1 MASPRLAKRLAQ
13 LKNSRKAR
21 ALTNRLGE
29 VRRMNLE
36 QLEDRRLMAVGPSLV
51 NIIPNSGV
59 FLNNNDTLNVSP
71 RELTFRFAQG
81 SVLDANTLQNGFI
94 LTSAGNDRILGN
106 TDDQAIAPGF
116 LGLGDTARE
125 VVMRFASTLPNNLY
139 SVTLVGASDPFNPS
153 WSPIKDATGNPF
165 NSGDPS
171 RPNTS
176 IRFSLDTGAKID
188 AIVPQPIVRTGN
200 VLQQS
205 ANTIDV
211 YFDQQMNTTDVTKPG
226 FYRLIDATTG
236 SITLPQSI
244 AYSDDATLA
253 LGASGATLL
262 SFNGTAATSP
272 LTISNQSTR
281 VTVTSAGAA
290 NTGTFTL
297 TVNGATTGPIPAS
310 GATVANVLNVLNAIP
325 SLKGNVAVTAG
336 PGGLGIIEQFDISFV
351 GAFTGR
357 SASVF
362 FNPIGTGTAGS
373 AVNTVNA
380 TNLAASA
387 VQTNLNTIPSLNGRV
402 AVTGPVGGPYNIQFI
417 NALAGTNVTLTANAV
432 PSATVTGSSQT
443 VTLVTTGSTLF
454 SFNGV
459 NALSPLLITTGTNG
473 TTAAA
478 VLNNLNTIPALV
490 GKVSVTGSIGGPFTI
505 STNNLAAGT
514 VSSLIRANTNSVTV
528 ATNTQT
534 LGLVANGTTNLSFN
548 GATATSPL
556 AVTTG
561 AAGTTSASVQAALNT
576 IPGLAGQA
584 TAVGANGG
592 PFTITFSGSAATTN
606 AALVARNP
614 SGVVAT
620 VTHQPKATL
629 TFAAGALTGVGNNLG
644 STFKLEV
651 GTTTEPND
659 RITVAQHIG
668 NSMATS
674 LAAFIGD
681 NPKLLVAQ
689 TNDVDLY
696 RFELE
701 SDVTDFSINVAPT
714 NGLDTY
720 VRLFEANGTPVAAM
734 PFVDSVG
741 NGVADSVSGVAL
753 PRGVYY
759 VGVSSTGNINYD
771 PNVESGTGG
780 TATGAY
786 SIKVSFSDLSATL
799 DDTLTFDNSSFG
811 SPTVLGVIGTAGR
824 TIAGVAITPSPDLA
838 QQYYVQMPGAGDAP
852 GERNIPFQGH
862 TTTVPGRLPD
872 PVSGI
877 ETVTYDFQQVYGYTP
892 QGQQFSNAI
901 TEPQKQR
908 AREAME
914 LYGRYLGVQ
923 FLEVADSRI
932 ADMTIATGDPRAIA
946 PTISTGTGVDNNGT
960 NSISGVPSI
969 VSTADATDM
978 FTHVVT
984 DASNA
989 SPIVITSANHGLAD
1003 GNKIKINGVLQNTA
1017 ANGVWTVT
1025 IIDSNRFSLTNS
1037 VGNNPYG
1044 GGGTW
1049 GRANDI
1055 TVATDTYFAYTQQNQ
1070 IEITSPAH
1078 GLSTGQFIEISGAQG
1093 MTSANGVWKVTV
1105 VNQDRFFLSD
1115 ELGRSQG
1122 NGTYFGGGTWTL
1134 MNVSKGLA
1142 LVNALVDWE
1151 DSPYGGEYF
1160 KAVMHQVGH
1169 LLGLGDNFE
1178 APAFTVMGGGEVPSQ
1193 AANTLTAEQVFP
1205 GDADIVYG
1213 QTVHRPENRD
1223 IDLYQFTVSE
1233 SGTFRSETIAERLP
1247 NSSLL
1252 NTVLTLYQES
1262 EDGKTRTQIARND
1275 DYYGNDS
1282 YLEVHLAKGTY
1293 YLAVTSVGNT
1303 DFDPTI
1309 PGTGF
1314 GGRTQGAYS
1323 LAVSIKPDGGTTSM
1337 RDATGVSFDGDAE
1350 NSPGGTYQFWL
1361 QGNNATNTVYVDKAS
1376 TANQNLAQNPALGTI
1391 GSPYNTLAAALTRA
1405 GNSGKSVVR
1414 IVGNGGTDN
1423 DINTFIDDRPYLV
1436 GFRDAN
1442 RTQPLADGGDFQ
1454 VPKNVTV
1461 MIDAGAAFKLRRT
1474 NLNAG
1479 TTPQGLVSRSGAAI
1493 QVLGTPQTPV
1503 VFTSWADDS
1512 VGGDSDG
1519 PSTGAMGGDYGG
1531 IVYRNDSD
1539 YERDYQ
1545 SPTTNP
1551 LNLVMPVFLNYV
1563 NHAMMTYGGGKVT
1576 VDSVEEVYDPIY
1588 MDAARPSISYN
1599 TIQQSASAALSASPN
1614 TFDDDGL
1621 SSVTGT
1627 LVAFDDR
1634 RIGPDIHDN
1643 RVVNNSLNGMFVRV
1657 RTQAGS
1663 PIDFVDLPTR
1673 WNDADIVHIVSENI
1687 KIAGTP
1693 AGSVSP
1699 GSDRTTTTLTDGR
1712 LRIDP
1717 GLTIKLGGARIETQ
1731 ISSQFIAEGTQSL
1744 PIVFTSVKDDRYG
1757 AGGTFDTNRDG
1768 SASAAS
1774 TGNWAGLVFG
1784 PASTGSVSQ
1793 ARVFYGGGSVP
1804 IEGGFDSFNAVEVQQ
1819 ADVRIVNSV
1828 FQFNGAG
1835 GGSTDRNGLGLNGDA
1850 TIFVRG
1856 AQPIVANNVILDN
1869 EGPVMSINANAM
1881 QAVAQ
1886 RDWGQ
1891 STGLLNIASGSEGNY
1906 GPFVR
1911 NNRLDLNRANGMV
1924 VRGGTLTT
1932 ETVWDDTD
1940 ITHILFDEIV
1950 VPNHQVYSGIRLQS
1964 ESNQSLVVKASGPTA
1979 GITASGTP
1987 LDIADRIGGTVQI
2000 IGQPGFPVVMT
2011 SLADCSVGS
2020 GFTPDGLP
2028 MNDTLNS
2035 GICGAEVDNPPYADV
2050 IVVMDESASMF
2061 FAQQFSIQF
2070 IADLESGLL
2079 TKGLGSTPA
2088 GGNQFAL
2095 LGFGGAGSIELG
2107 QVIPVGA
2114 NNAPFGTAAEYGVAA
2129 MGLVSNGGIEDG
2141 YAAMDLMLQSYQPRV
2156 DAAKFVILVTNED
2169 RDVVNNSLTYSTTLV
2184 GLQNAGYKLEGILAP
2199 QIVSANGQRALALDS
2214 FKNAYSDNGTG
2225 GFTVSANGRFGFSF
2239 DTSVPDY
2246 ADMVHATGGIVGDIN
2261 QISNSAQT
2269 AQIFSQVLVSSIV
2282 DQALGIGAQSGDW
2295 RGLKLDQFSNDRNV
2309 GQITERENGSIG
2321 TNADITAVD
2330 FSRTPQGAQ
2339 SLGSLA
2345 PNLKSGDDTRR
2356 LGFQVDGTIAYD
2368 NPADVDVYSFNAD
2381 SGTEVWVDI
2390 DRTSY
2395 GLDAMVELVNSD
2407 GEVLARATD
2416 TTPDVTDI
2424 HNPLTP
2430 TDPGLT
2436 NFTADPNLVRSFNK
2450 DPFNGRDTFSTN
2462 VGATRIAAT
2471 GTIQSLM
2478 GQVPGP
2484 NPGDPPVD
2492 VVIEPGVTNSFPI
2505 VIRSLNH
2512 GLASGDRVE
2521 IKGVEGT
2528 TSANGIFTVSKVDTD
2543 RFLLNG
2549 SLGNGVYVQG
2559 GTWSKLVT
2567 TTRDPIMRLVLPN
2580 AANGQPLKDSP
2591 FFIRVRS
2598 QPQNF
2603 AGEQGNTLNPGL
2615 TSGVYQMQ
2623 VRLQQKDEKPGSTI
2637 RFSDLRYATNA
2648 IEVIGLPNHS
2658 PLTGETVEADSTRNN
2673 NQTGAQ
2679 NIGNLLR
2686 ADRNVLS
2693 VGGTLSS
2700 ATDVDWYQFD
2710 LNFDLLNYVTNY
2722 TDGHKTWS
2730 TIFDLDY
2737 GDGLSR
2743 ADTTLSVFD
2752 QNGRLILIGRD
2763 SDVRDDQGTQTSNTS
2778 GGTFGK
2784 HDAFIGPAQLP
2795 AVVPG
2800 QSRSYFVAVSS
2811 DRMMPQVLD
2820 QAFLPTATNSNVRVE
2835 PIESVARV
2843 VEDPLEPQIRGRT
2856 SSGGTAE
2863 FPSNAYI
2870 DPETQFSLYQ
2880 PSSTFIDT
2888 KNIQSLQANV
2898 RPFSLADVQLLVS
2911 TTQQLYS
2918 IDPTVGLAFASTR
2931 TDFQTTF
2938 VAPGNASVTTDFD
2951 TALSPA
2957 GSVTGTFTAVAP
2969 GAQGNSIIL
2978 NFSKADRTNANQP
2991 GVGITKTIVSGIT
3004 RIDIQLDTRAQQIA
3018 DQIAQQGTTIDDL
3031 ALAIADPLNGVN
3043 LDIALTYNSFGID
3056 IANATAN
3063 QPTYTPLQLSGGS
3076 NTPGVLSMVF
3086 AATQLGTA
3094 GNNTRLTFSRV
3105 DRTAQGGG
3113 PLITVNGNNLIN
3125 PAGPNTIDIVLDTQ
3139 QRAPNGGT
3147 TAQDLVNFLQS
3158 SGTPGASAARQLI
3171 TARIAQGGGIVDIA
3185 NPPNDGQGNPAVQPP
3200 LQLSGG
3206 NDGFGGLEA
3215 RYDQT
3220 TFLRT
3225 GSAANSA
3232 VNDIAFRG
3240 DGELFGYEGIFSNTN
3255 NGTAGRLTQVD
3266 SGAGNASA
3274 IGNDS
3279 IPDQPAQPV
3288 VPPTIQSIQALTSN
3302 GGDALAWGGTPING
3316 IDNTSLY
3323 YAVPDFAVGAS
3334 RLYQANPANGS
3345 AAFVQGSPWGLSG
3358 LITNATAA
3366 TGSTDFVTAS
3376 PAVNPTPPVTV
3387 AFRSIQLG
3395 APANGT
3401 QITFAANRLGFD
3413 PVTRF
3418 TLPPRVTF
3426 NPSPPVLSVEMNLDI
3441 SNSSSIQTF
3450 AGSGAGGTPPS
3461 TDILFEA
3468 GINRTGA
3475 QGNQV
3480 VILISRADRNGAGP
3494 LVNFGGTN
3502 NNTITVT
3509 MDTSFISG
3517 NPAPGTTAG
3526 QFASAINTH
3535 PLNQGIIA
3543 VTPNQPDAIIS
3554 GTPITSVRM
3563 TGGSDPTTAQD
3574 LINAIN
3580 NFFVPPG
3587 QPVPAGQLVQA
3598 SLAAGSGST
3607 IVALTDSPISSAG
3620 KVYNSVTLTGA
3631 SDTPGFT
3638 KGLAF
3643 DINGS
3648 TLFGVTDQ
3656 GQFLRNISL
3665 GSGIPAVT
3673 VPISLPDPIN
3683 LGRTLSGADLRFAAL
3698 SRGPEN
3704 VEGGRFANMFFAMTD
3719 TGILTA
3725 LDANG
3730 NPQQIF
3736 DTDGDGVVDSTAILT
3751 GASRA
3756 VVANPQAGQAPILPV
3771 TGLAFSPFD
3780 FNLWHPTYRRQN
3792 DPGHAMGGATGLGTT
3807 NDFVIN
3813 EFPASGRGQDAINAS
3828 MYFGWEPWNGG
3839 FTGYTTNSY
3848 QEYIY
3853 GNGPALGSGDATQI
3867 TNGGQYGVTR
3877 ARRQQ
3882 ELSTN
3887 PRFNTASYNLPA
3899 GAYGSLMTDKFSLAT
3914 MAATDKPTFYFDYF
3928 LGTEDANVAG
3938 QAGDGEMR
3946 DSARVYVGPF
3956 TRFDS
3961 TGGPYVS
3968 GNVLDL
3974 NATGTPT
3981 QFSGSS
3987 SSTTL
3992 SGEDGFYTGKALRF
4006 SSGALNGQ
4014 TRIITGYIGATKTF
4028 QFSDGFTANGAPTAP
4043 ASGDLFSIAYG
4054 YVTWD
4059 LLATNNSVLD
4069 SPGTTSYREGELGTF
4084 LSTSTSIL
4092 PSNPRQQ
4099 VQLMH
4104 DNTGEWRQARV
4115 DLSRY
4120 AGQTN
4125 LQLRFDFSTA
4135 GQMPDPRGRLS
4146 PWPQNFN
4153 GSTNARGIFPQAQI
4167 DVDPGQEYLFEDGFG
4182 RMLFIDD
4189 IQNNNHEG
4197 FYVDNIIIGP
4207 AERGEMVINAPSDTS
4222 FLNVTQNTLT
4232 QPRNYDPIN
4241 PLPTQV
4247 LTGPYQLEIRRA
4259 AEYGLSANGP
4269 LGVPNYSHNE
4279 QTPIL
4284 LLDTND
4290 RLIPDQR
4297 LTTPIPVESFE
4308 TQNFT
4313 GSGLKWGFNDDA
4325 PWTIANTAS
4334 AGSFSAASGRIT
4346 NGQSSGLSI
4355 SLTTGGGN
4363 LTFSR
4368 SVDTEPANP
4377 ATQKRGDVLR
4387 LFIDGRLATYTHEN
4401 GVMFA
4406 TPQVAEWS
4414 GNIGFET
4421 ITVPVAAGFHN
4432 FRWTYDKDNSDPLNP
4447 TSQDKVFIDDI
4458 RFPTPQLG
4466 LGSIYEDGSLHQVTN
4481 PNAATPPISPTIA
4494 PPNSANQIHYIDTL
4508 FPGFTQGGDTNLDRQ
4523 QGHVQIEMNQ
4533 IFASS
4538 QVGIL
4543 IDAAPRQA
4551 GTNNPYPGGVR
4562 NLPTLNTERLVPGVT
4577 VSNNI
4582 VSNSGLAGIQYS
4594 GDANTP
4600 INGLA
4605 VPTAAVPFG
4614 RIANNTVYGGFSP
4627 NGIGI
4632 LVSDNAGPTL
4642 LNNIVANTATGISV
4656 DTTSTATTVLGANL
4670 YANNQQDVLP
4680 GGSTGSNPIVL
4691 PPNAPLFINAANRNF
4706 YPAKNSLA
4714 IDSALNSL
4722 ADRPSIAS
4730 VKSAI
4735 GIPQSPILVP
4745 DRDIY
4750 GQLRV
4755 DDPNQDP
4762 PPGFGQNV
4770 FKERGA
4776 VERADFTSPNVSI
4789 KEPVDNDE
4797 NTPFRDRNR
4806 NPNDVAIRNENLTQF
4821 VIKLSDDGVGID
4833 DFTVDPL
4840 KDGSQFVITQDG
4852 VVLNNQFAAAALGV
4866 SPDYQFVYNAA
4877 LDEVIFAPSA
4887 GIWPLNHTY
4896 RITLNNNPLDATDS
4910 LGNPLAP
4917 GIFDLAGNPLAAN
4930 RDTGEVTF
4938 SIFVGTLF
4946 DFGDA
4951 PDPYPTKF
4959 ADSGAAHV
4967 VQDGYFLG
4975 SGISEES
4982 DAVQDAIAT
4991 ADSDNPPPASPNLFS
5006 DGILFASNPAPSRT
5020 VTIVNTVTIT
5030 ASIPT
5035 GMTGRIDAWFDLN
5048 RDQDWLDAGEKIE
5061 LKRVLANGTPDPNGT
5076 NEVFDGTN
5084 TYTYTFGDASTTK
5097 GSTFARFR
5105 LSPAGLNS
5113 PNYVLVNG
5121 VVPDGEVE
5129 DKQILVSGGPFQNPK
5144 NNFPRNELDV
5154 NDDGFIAA
5162 DDVLTI
5168 INYINAFGSVP
5179 LALGQPP
5186 IPNPALGP
5194 GKSLYVDTAPLGGD
5208 LNMSSADV
5216 IAVINYL
5223 NSIKIIGGE
5232 AGSANTGNFTGFEGE
5247 ASSASAAPA
5256 MATASDELIIPP
5268 VLLASSSVLL
5278 EVRDQTPVAAL
5289 AIEQI
5294 LGESS
5299 AEDAALSALTASKS
5313 LEDSLCLTASKLA
5326 KSNGESSDEES
5337 WEDLLGSLAEDQHYT
5352 Q

>member
-1 MASPRLAKRLAQ
+1 
-13 LKNSRKAR
+13 
-21 ALTNRLGE
+21 
-29 VRRMNLE
+29 
-36 QLEDRRLMAVGPSLV
+36 MAVGPSLV
-51 NIIPNSGV
+51 NIIPNSGI

-125 VVMRFASTLPNNLY
+125 VVMRFAATLPDNLY

-153 WSPIKDATGNPF
+153 WSPVKDATGNPF

-188 AIVPQPIVRTGN
+188 AIVPQPIVRGAN
-200 VLQQS
+200 NILQQS

-211 YFDQQMNTTDVTKPG
+211 YFDQQMNTSDVTKPG
-226 FYRLIDATTG
+226 YYRLIDSTTG

-244 AYSDDATLA
+244 TYSDDATLA
-253 LGASGATLL
+253 VVSGGATLL
-262 SFNGTAATSP
+262 SFNGTAASSP
-272 LTISNQSTR
+272 LTVSNQSTR
-281 VTVTSAGAA
+281 VTVTSAGSA
-290 NTGTFTL
+290 NTGSFTL
-297 TVNGATTGPIPAS
+297 TINGATTGPIPAS
-310 GATVANVLNVLNAIP
+310 GATVANVQNVLNAIP
-325 SLKGNVAVTAG
+325 ALKGNVAVTAG
-336 PGGLGIIEQFDISFV
+336 PGGVGIIEQFDISFV

-357 SASVF
+357 SASVL

-373 AVNTVNA
+373 ATTTVNA
-380 TNLAASA
+380 TNLPASGGSGAAAS
-387 VQTNLNTIPSLNGRV
+387 VLNNLNSIPSLNGRV
-402 AVTGPVGGPYNIQFI
+402 AVTGPAGGPYNIQFI
-417 NALAGTNVTLTANAV
+417 NALAGTNVTLVANVV

-459 NALSPLLITTGTNG
+459 NASSPLLITTGTVG
-473 TTAAA
+473 ATSAAA
-478 VLNNLNTIPALV
+478 IANNLNTIPALA
-490 GKVSVTGSIGGPFTI
+490 GKVSVSGPVGGPFTI
-505 STNNLAAGT
+505 TTSNLAVGT
-514 VSSLIRANTNSVTV
+514 VSSLIRANTTNVTV
-528 ATNTQT
+528 TTTTQT

-548 GATATSPL
+548 GVTATSPL
-556 AVTTG
+556 TVTTG
-561 AAGTTSASVQAALNT
+561 ASGTTVASVQSALNS
-576 IPGLAGQA
+576 IQGLAGQA
-584 TAVGANGG
+584 TVVGANGG
-592 PFTITFSGSAATTN
+592 PFTITFSGAAATTN

-614 SGVVAT
+614 AGLVAT

-629 TFAAGALTGVGNNLG
+629 TFAAGAIQGGIGNPG

-651 GTTTEPND
+651 GATTEPND
-659 RITVAQHIG
+659 RITTAQHIG

-689 TNDVDLY
+689 ANDVDLY

-701 SDVTDFSINVAPT
+701 TAVTDFGINVAPT

-720 VRLFEANGTPVAAM
+720 VRLFEANGTPVAAL
-734 PFVDSVG
+734 PFVDAVG
-741 NGVADSVSGVAL
+741 NGVADTVSGIAL

-824 TIAGVAITPSPDLA
+824 TIAGAAITPSPDLA

-862 TTTVPGRLPD
+862 LTTVPGRLPD

-877 ETVTYDFQQVYGYTP
+877 ETITYDFQQVYGYTP

-908 AREAME
+908 TREALE
-914 LYGRYLGVQ
+914 LYSRYLGVQ
-923 FLEVADSRI
+923 FVEVPDSRI

-946 PTISTGTGVDNNGT
+946 PTISTGTGNTNNGT

-969 VSTADATDM
+969 VSKADATDM
-978 FTHVVT
+978 FTHLVT
-984 DASNA
+984 DASNE

-1003 GNKIKINGVLQNTA
+1003 GNKIKINGVLANTA

-1025 IIDSNRFSLTNS
+1025 ILDSNRFSLNNS
-1037 VGNNPYG
+1037 TGNNPYG

-1055 TVATDTYFAYTQQNQ
+1055 TAAIDTYFSYTQRNQ
-1070 IEITSPAH
+1070 IVVTTAAH
-1078 GLSTGQFIEISGAQG
+1078 GLTTGQFIEISGSQG
-1093 MTSANGVWKVTV
+1093 MTTANGVWKVTV
-1105 VNQDRFFLSD
+1105 VDQDRFFLSD
-1115 ELGRSQG
+1115 DLGRSQG

-1134 MNVSKGLA
+1134 MNVSHGLA

-1193 AANTLTAEQVFP
+1193 AVNNATAEPVFP

-1233 SGTFRSETIAERLP
+1233 AGTFRSETIAERLP

-1282 YLEVHLAKGTY
+1282 YLEVRLAKGTY

-1309 PGTGF
+1309 SGSGF

-1350 NSPGGTYQFWL
+1350 NNPGGTYQFWF
-1361 QGNNATNTVYVDKAS
+1361 QGNTTTNTVYVDKVS
-1376 TANQNLAQNPALGTI
+1376 TANQNLAQNAALGTI

-1405 GNSGKSVVR
+1405 GNSGKTVVR
-1414 IVGNGGTDN
+1414 IVGNGGTDGN
-1423 DINTFIDDRPYLV
+1423 INTFTDDNPYLV
-1436 GFRDAN
+1436 GFKDAN
-1442 RTQPLADGGDFQ
+1442 RTQPLSADGGDFQ

-1479 TTPQGLVSRSGAAI
+1479 TTPQGLVSRSGGAI

-1503 VFTSWADDS
+1503 VFTSYADDS
-1512 VGGDSDG
+1512 VGGDNDG
-1519 PSTGAMGGDYGG
+1519 PSAGAMGGDYGG

-1539 YERDYQ
+1539 HERDYQ
-1545 SPTTNP
+1545 SPTNP
-1551 LNLVMPVFLNYV
+1551 LNLAMPVFLNYV
-1563 NHAMMTYGGGKVT
+1563 NNATMTYGGGKVS

-1621 SSVTGT
+1621 SSVTGA

-1657 RTQAGS
+1657 RTLAGS
-1663 PIDFVDLPTR
+1663 PIDYVDVPTR
-1673 WNDADIVHIVSENI
+1673 WNDADIVHIVTENI
-1687 KIAGTP
+1687 EIAGTP
-1693 AGSVSP
+1693 GGSVSP

-1731 ISSQFIAEGTQSL
+1731 ISSQFIAEGTQTL

-1768 SASAAS
+1768 TASVAS

-1784 PASTGSVSQ
+1784 PASTGSISQ

-1819 ADVRIVNSV
+1819 ADARIVNSV

-1835 GGSTDRNGLGLNGDA
+1835 GGITDRNGRGLNGDA

-1856 AQPIVANNVILDN
+1856 AQPIVAGNIIRDN
-1869 EGPVMSINANAM
+1869 QGPVISINANAL
-1881 QAVAQ
+1881 QATAQ

-1891 STGLLNIASGSEGNY
+1891 STGPLNLVPGSEGNY

-1911 NNRLDLNRANGMV
+1911 DNRLDLNRANGMV

-1964 ESNQSLVVKASGPTA
+1964 ESNQSLVVKASGPSA

-1987 LDIADRIGGTVQI
+1987 LDIADRIGGTLQV

-2035 GICGAEVDNPPYADV
+2035 GICSGVVDNPPYADV

-2070 IADLESGLL
+2070 IADLDNGLL
-2079 TKGLGSTPA
+2079 TKNLGNTPA

-2095 LGFGGAGSIELG
+2095 LGFAGGGTTNLG
-2107 QVIPVGA
+2107 HVITVGP

-2129 MGLVSNGGIEDG
+2129 QGLVTTGGTEDG
-2141 YAAMDLMLQSYQPRV
+2141 YAAMDLALKSYQPRV

-2169 RDVVNNSLTYSTTLV
+2169 RDVVTSSLTYNTTLV

-2199 QIVSANGQRALALDS
+2199 QIVTATNQRALAIDS

-2225 GFTVSANGRFGFSF
+2225 GFTLSANGRFGFSF
-2239 DTSVPDY
+2239 DTSIPDY

-2282 DQALGIGAQSGDW
+2282 NQALGVGAQAGDW

-2309 GQITERENGSIG
+2309 GQTTERENGSIG
-2321 TNADITAVD
+2321 VNADITAVD
-2330 FSRTPQGAQ
+2330 FSRTPQNAQ
-2339 SLGSLA
+2339 FLGNLA
-2345 PNLKSGDDTRR
+2345 PSLKAGDDTRR

-2416 TTPDVTDI
+2416 TTPDVTDV

-2450 DPFNGRDTFSTN
+2450 DPYNGRDTFSTN

-2471 GTIQSLM
+2471 GTIQSLFDIN
-2478 GQVPGP
+2478 PPNDPP
-2484 NPGDPPVD
+2484 NPPLLV
-2492 VVIEPGVTNSFPI
+2492 EPGVTNSFPI
-2505 VIRSLNH
+2505 VIRSPGH

-2521 IKGVEGT
+2521 IKDVVGT
-2528 TSANGIFTVSKVDTD
+2528 TSANGIFTITKVDTD
-2543 RFLLNG
+2543 RFVLNG
-2549 SLGNGVYVQG
+2549 SLGNGTYVSG

-2567 TTRDPIMRLVLPN
+2567 TTRDPIMRLILPN

-2598 QPQNF
+2598 QPKDF
-2603 AGEQGNTLNPGL
+2603 VGEQGNTLNPGQ
-2615 TSGVYQMQ
+2615 TSGVYQLQ

-2658 PLTGETVEADSTRNN
+2658 PLTGETVEANRNN
-2673 NQTGAQ
+2673 DTQSGAQ

-2686 ADRNVLS
+2686 TDRNVLS
-2693 VGGTLSS
+2693 VGGNLSS

-2722 TDGHKTWS
+2722 TDGQKTWS

-2763 SDVRDDQGTQTSNTS
+2763 SDVRDDQGTQTSNTA

-2800 QSRSYFVAVSS
+2800 QTRSYFVAVSS

-2820 QAFLPTATNSNVRVE
+2820 QAFLPTPTNSNVRVE
-2835 PIESVARV
+2835 PVESVARV
-2843 VEDPLEPQIRGRT
+2843 VEDPLELRNISQIT
-2856 SSGGTAE
+2856 SSGTAE
-2863 FPSNAYI
+2863 FAGNAYI
-2870 DPETQFSLYQ
+2870 DPDTGNVLPQ
-2880 PSSTFIDT
+2880 PSSTLIDT
-2888 KNIQSLQANV
+2888 KNIQSLKANI
-2898 RPFSLADVQLLVS
+2898 RPFSLADAQMFVS
-2911 TTQQLYS
+2911 TPNQLFS
-2918 IDPTVGLAFASTR
+2918 VDPTVGLAYASTR
-2931 TDFQTTF
+2931 TDFQSTT
-2938 VAPGNASVTTDFD
+2938 VSQGNASATTDFD
-2951 TALSPA
+2951 T
-2957 GSVTGTFTAVAP
+2957 GTGGGQSVLGTFTAVAP
-2969 GAQGNSIIL
+2969 GTQGNNIVL
-2978 NFSKADRTNANQP
+2978 RFFKADRTLAGVP
-2991 GVGITKTIVSGIT
+2991 GVGIVKNVFSGFT
-3004 RIDIQLDTRAQQIA
+3004 LIDITLDTAADAIA
-3018 DQIAQQGTTIDDL
+3018 NGQAFNGTTIEE
-3031 ALAIADPLNGVN
+3031 LAIAIANPNPPNLANRVDQDIVLSFNNFGV
-3043 LDIALTYNSFGID
+3043 D
-3056 IANATAN
+3056 IANATPN
-3063 QPTYTPLQLSGGS
+3063 PPSYTPLFLSGGS

-3086 AATQLGTA
+3086 AASALGVQ
-3094 GNNTRLTFSRV
+3094 GNNTRLNFTRV
-3105 DRTAQGGG
+3105 DRVAQGGG
-3113 PLITVNGNNLIN
+3113 PLFTVNGNNVVN
-3125 PAGPNTIDIVLDTQ
+3125 FAGQNTIDIVLDTTQ
-3139 QRAPNGGT
+3139 HAPNGGT
-3147 TAQDLVNFLQS
+3147 TAQDLINFLRS
-3158 SGTPGASAARQLI
+3158 SNTPGANAARQLI
-3171 TARIAQGGGIVDIA
+3171 TISIAQGGGGVDIA
-3185 NPPNDGQGNPAVQPP
+3185 NPPPDGQGNTPTQPP
-3200 LQLSGG
+3200 LQLAGG
-3206 NDGFGGLEA
+3206 SDGFGGLEA
-3215 RYDQT
+3215 FYFQT
-3220 TFLRT
+3220 TVLRT
-3225 GSAANSA
+3225 GSATTTA

-3240 DGELFGYEGIFSNTN
+3240 DGELFGYESIFAVN
-3255 NGTAGRLTQVD
+3255 NGTAGRLTLVD
-3266 SGAGNASA
+3266 TGVGNATA
-3274 IGNDS
+3274 VGNDS
-3279 IPDQPAQPV
+3279 IPDSPAMPV
-3288 VPPTIQSIQALTSN
+3288 IPPTVQSSQNLTSN
-3302 GGDALAWGGTPING
+3302 GGDAFAWGGSPVNG
-3316 IDNTSLY
+3316 LQNTSLY
-3323 YAVPDFAVGAS
+3323 YAVADFATGAS
-3334 RLYQANPANGS
+3334 RLYQADPQSGS
-3345 AAFVQGSPWGLSG
+3345 AAFVTGQPWGLSG

-3366 TGSTDFVTAS
+3366 TSSTDFVTAS
-3376 PAVNPTPPVTV
+3376 PAVNPTPPVTL
-3387 AFRSIQLG
+3387 AFRSILLG
-3395 APANGT
+3395 AAANGT
-3401 QITFAANRLGFD
+3401 QIQFTASHFGFD
-3413 PVTRF
+3413 PVTRV
-3418 TLPPRVTF
+3418 TLPPRVTL
-3426 NPSPPVLSVEMNLDI
+3426 NTAPVGLSVDMNLDF
-3441 SNSSSIQTF
+3441 SNAATTRTF
-3450 AGSGAGGTPPS
+3450 AGSGAGGSPPS
-3461 TDILFEA
+3461 TDILFES

-3475 QGNQV
+3475 QGNQIT
-3480 VILISRADRNGAGP
+3480 ILISRADRQGSGP
-3494 LVNFGGTN
+3494 LVNYGGLN

-3509 MDTSFISG
+3509 LDTSFQQSTG
-3517 NPAPGTTAG
+3517 TLGTTAG
-3526 QFASAINTH
+3526 QFAAAINSH
-3535 PLNQGIIA
+3535 PLNQGIIT
-3543 VTPNQPDAIIS
+3543 VTPNQPGAIIS
-3554 GTPITSVRM
+3554 GTQITNVQLA
-3563 TGGSDPTTAQD
+3563 GGSDASTAQD
-3574 LINAIN
+3574 VINAIN
-3580 NFFVPPG
+3580 GFFVPPG
-3587 QPVPAGQLVQA
+3587 QGVPQGQLVQA
-3598 SLAAGSGST
+3598 TLASGLGTT
-3607 IVALTDSPISSAG
+3607 IVALTDSPISTTG
-3620 KVYNSVTLTGA
+3620 KAYNPVVLTGA

-3638 KGLAF
+3638 MGLAF
-3643 DINGS
+3643 GNNNGN
-3648 TLFGVTDQ
+3648 LFGVTDQ

-3665 GSGIPAVT
+3665 GNGIPAVT
-3673 VPISLPDPIN
+3673 VPVSLPDPFN
-3683 LGRTLSGADLRFAAL
+3683 PGKTLSGSELRFAAL
-3698 SRGPEN
+3698 TPGPKNLED
-3704 VEGGRFANMFFAMTD
+3704 GRFANMFFAITD

-3725 LDANG
+3725 LDNFG

-3736 DTDGDGVVDSTAILT
+3736 DTDSDGVVDSTAILT
-3751 GASRA
+3751 GASS
-3756 VVANPQAGQAPILPV
+3756 VISPNSQPGQQPFVPI

-3792 DPGHAMGGATGLGTT
+3792 DPGHDMGGANGLQTT
-3807 NDFVIN
+3807 DSNSIG
-3813 EFPASGRGQDAINAS
+3813 FPASGRQQDSINAS
-3828 MYFGWEPWNGG
+3828 MYFGWEPWNRN
-3839 FTGYTTNSY
+3839 FSNGYDVNSY
-3848 QEYIY
+3848 PAYNN
-3853 GNGPALGSGDATQI
+3853 GNNPALGSGNA
-3867 TNGGQYGVTR
+3867 NVPANFGQYGIRSNFT
-3877 ARRQQ
+3877 QQ

-3887 PRFNTASYNLPA
+3887 SRFSTASYNLPV
-3899 GAYGSLMTDKFSLAT
+3899 GAYGSLATDKFSLAN

-3928 LGTEDANVAG
+3928 LGTQDANFQSLAS
-3938 QAGDGEMR
+3938 DGLMR

-3968 GNVLDL
+3968 GNVIDP
-3974 NATGTPT
+3974 NATATASE
-3981 QFSGSS
+3981 FSGSS
-3987 SSTTL
+3987 SSSTL
-3992 SGEDGFYTGKALRF
+3992 SGVDGFYTGKALRF
-4006 SSGALNGQ
+4006 TSGPLNGQ
-4014 TRIITGYIGATKTF
+4014 TRMITDYIGATRTF
-4028 QFSDGFTANGAPTAP
+4028 KFSDAFTVNGAPTTP
-4043 ASGDLFSIAYG
+4043 TVGDLFSIAYG

-4059 LLATNNSVLD
+4059 LLATNNSTLD
-4069 SPGTTSYREGELGTF
+4069 NSNSNVREGELGTF
-4084 LSTSTSIL
+4084 VSSSTSIL

-4104 DNTGEWRQARV
+4104 DNTAEWRQARV

-4120 AGQTN
+4120 AGMTN

-4135 GQMPDPRGRLS
+4135 GQMPDPSGRLS
-4146 PWPQNFN
+4146 PWPQNGVAGN
-4153 GSTNARGIFPQAQI
+4153 QRGVFPPSQVVVA
-4167 DVDPGQEYLFEDGFG
+4167 PGQEYLFEDGFG
-4182 RMLFIDD
+4182 KTVRIDER
-4189 IQNNNHEG
+4189 QNNDHEG

-4207 AERGEMVINAPSDTS
+4207 AERGEMVINAPTNNTS
-4222 FLNVTQNTLT
+4222 FLNVTQNNLT
-4232 QPRNYDPIN
+4232 QPRNYDPGN

-4247 LTGPYQLEIRRA
+4247 LSGPYQLEIRRA
-4259 AEYGLSANGP
+4259 AEYGLSDNGP
-4269 LGVPNYSHNE
+4269 LNVQNYSQNS

-4325 PWTIANTAS
+4325 PWTISNSAS

-4346 NGQSSGLSI
+4346 NGQSSGLSV

-4363 LTFSR
+4363 LTFAR
-4368 SVDTEPANP
+4368 SVDTEAANP

-4387 LFIDGRLATYTHEN
+4387 LFVDGRLATFTHVD
-4401 GVMFA
+4401 GVRLA
-4406 TPQVAEWS
+4406 TPQNAEWS
-4414 GNIGFET
+4414 GNLGFET

-4432 FRWTYDKDNSDPLNP
+4432 FRWTYDKDNSDPQNLVA
-4447 TSQDKVFIDDI
+4447 QDKVFIDDI

-4466 LGSIYEDGSLHQVTN
+4466 VGDIYEDDSLHQSTN
-4481 PNAATPPISPTIA
+4481 PNAVTPPIAPTIP
-4494 PPNSANQIHYIDTL
+4494 PPNSFAQIHFIDTL
-4508 FPGFTQGGDTNLDRQ
+4508 FPGFTRGGDTNLDRQ

-4551 GTNNPYPGGVR
+4551 GTNNPSSGGVR
-4562 NLPTLNTERLVPGVT
+4562 NLPTLNTERLVPGIT

-4594 GDANTP
+4594 GDANAVV
-4600 INGLA
+4600 NGQA

-4614 RIANNTVYGGFSP
+4614 RIVNNTVYGGFAP
-4627 NGIGI
+4627 NGVGI
-4632 LVSDNAGPTL
+4632 LVTDNAGPSL

-4656 DTTSTATTVLGANL
+4656 DASSTATTVLGANL
-4670 YANNQQDVLP
+4670 YANNQLDVP
-4680 GGSTGSNPIVL
+4680 QGGSTGSNPIL
-4691 PPNAPLFINAANRNF
+4691 LAANAPLFINAANRNF

-4797 NTPFRDRNR
+4797 NNPFRDRNR
-4806 NPNDVAIRNENLTQF
+4806 NPNDIAIRNENLTQF

-4877 LDEVIFAPSA
+4877 KDEVIFSPSA
-4887 GIWPLNHTY
+4887 GIWPLNYTY
-4896 RITLNNNPLDATDS
+4896 RITLNNNALGAVDSQGAPLT
-4910 LGNPLAP
+4910 P

-4930 RDTGEVTF
+4930 RDTGEVAF

-4951 PDPYPTKF
+4951 PDTYPSKLI
-4959 ADSGAAHV
+4959 DSGAAHV

-4975 SGISEES
+4975 TGISEES
-4982 DAVQDAIAT
+4982 DAVQNANAT

-5006 DGILFASNPAPSRT
+5006 DGVVFASNPAPSRT
-5020 VTIVNTVTIT
+5020 VTIVNTITVT
-5030 ASIPT
+5030 ASIPS
-5035 GMTGRIDAWFDLN
+5035 GMTGRLDAWFDLN
-5048 RDQDWLDAGEKIE
+5048 RDKDWLDAGEKIE
-5061 LKRVLANGTPDPNGT
+5061 LKNTVNGT
-5076 NEVFDGTN
+5076 NEVFNGTTTF
-5084 TYTYTFGDASTTK
+5084 TYSFGDASTTK
-5097 GSTFARFR
+5097 GDTFARFR
-5105 LSPAGLNS
+5105 LSPTGVNS

-5121 VVPDGEVE
+5121 QVPDGEVE

-5144 NNFPRNELDV
+5144 NGFPRNELDV
-5154 NDDGFIAA
+5154 NDDGVVAA

-5168 INYINAFGSVP
+5168 INYINAKGSGP
-5179 LALGQPP
+5179 LALGQQP

-5194 GKSLYVDTAPLGGD
+5194 GKSLYVDTSPPNGGD
-5208 LNMSSADV
+5208 QQMVAEDV
-5216 IAVINYL
+5216 NAIINYL
-5223 NSIKIIGGE
+5223 NSLTTTGGE
-5232 AGSANTGNFTGFEGE
+5232 AGSVNTGNFASFEGE
-5247 ASSASAAPA
+5247 ATSANTAASAA
-5256 MATASDELIIPP
+5256 ATDLIIPP
-5268 VLLASSSVLL
+5268 VLLASSSVVL

-5294 LGESS
+5294 VGETS
-5299 AEDAALSALTASKS
+5299 AEDAALLALRASKS
-5313 LEDSLCLTASKLA
+5313 LEDSLCLTASKTL
-5326 KSNGESSDEES
+5326 KSGSESSDEES
-5337 WEDLLGSLAEDQHYT
+5337 WEDLLGSLAEDQQYT